1 MKGIYAIQNK
11 INKKMYIGMT
21 TDFKDR
27 IEYHLWELRNN
38 KHHSIKLQRA
48 FNKYGED
55 NFEYYVLEEMKESTS
70 NQLAEKE
77 RDYIKKYDT
86 YNNGYNCSL
95 GGEKEKGYTPSQEA
109 IRKLIIRNK
118 TTKPMLGKHL
128 SQKSKDKISKAN
140 KGKGNGFYGKTH
152 SEENKKKFSEHAKK
166 MWQEHYEEYK
176 QRLTKINQSEK
187 RRKEV
192 SEQMRGNHNQKSKVT
207 EKDVIE
213 IRKRY
218 DSGEKPRFILKDYPQ
233 LSKSG
238 LMKICIRETWKYL
251 EKEI

>member
-1 MKGIYAIQNK
+1 MKCIYAIQNK
-11 INKKMYIGMT
+11 INQKMYIGMT

-27 IEYHLWELRNN
+27 IEHHLWELRNN

-55 NFEYYVLEEMKESTS
+55 NFKYYILEEIKESTS
-70 NQLAEKE
+70 NELAEKE
-77 RDYIKKYDT
+77 RYYIKKYDT
-86 YNNGYNCSL
+86 YKNGYNCSL
-95 GGEKEKGYTPSQEA
+95 GGESNKGYVPSPEV
-109 IRKLIIRNK
+109 IKKLIIRNK
-118 TTKPMLGKHL
+118 TTKPMLGKYL

-140 KGKGNGFYGKTH
+140 KGKGNGFYGKKH
-152 SEENKKKFSEHAKK
+152 SEENKKKFSEHSKK
-166 MWQEHYEEYK
+166 LWQEHYEEYRE
-176 QRLTKINQSEK
+176 RLVNLNKSER

-192 SEQMRGNHNQKSKVT
+192 SEQMRGSHNQKSKVT

-218 DSGEKPRFILKDYPQ
+218 DNGERPRFILKDYPQ
-233 LSKSG
+233 LTKSG

-251 EKEI
+251 EKEM

>member
-1 MKGIYAIQNK
+1 MKGIYAIKNK
-11 INKKMYIGMT
+11 INGKMYIGMT

-27 IEYHLWELRNN
+27 IEKHLWALRNN

-55 NFEYYVLEEMKESTS
+55 NFDYYVLEEMKESTS

-95 GGEKEKGYTPSQEA
+95 GGEGHEGYTPNPEV

-140 KGKGNGFYGKTH
+140 KGKGNGFYGKKH
-152 SEENKKKFSEHAKK
+152 SEENKKKISEHSKK
-166 MWQEHYEEYK
+166 LWQEHYEEYK
-176 QRLTKINQSEK
+176 ERLVNLNKSER

-218 DSGEKPRFILKDYPQ
+218 DNGERPRFILIDYPQ

-238 LMKICIRETWKYL
+238 LKKICRRETWKYL
-251 EKEI
+251 EKEM